1 MSPTRQP
8 HEADLN
14 MSNSASN
21 SPHGTNGHGSHA
33 QIGMAALVAG
43 AVGVVFGD
51 IGTSPLYTIKE
62 MFHPHFGLTPDA
74 ETVKGLL
81 SLGFWSLILVVTLKY
96 VLVIMRADN
105 DGEGGIMALTAL
117 AQRSLPKTSR
127 NSYVIGILGI
137 FGAALF
143 FADGMITPPITVL
156 GAVEGLTVISP
167 DLTRW
172 VLPISVVILIG
183 LFAAQRF
190 GTARVGRIFGPV
202 MITWFIA
209 LAALGIYNII
219 QNPIVLKALSPHWAV
234 HFFLTHG
241 WHAVLVL
248 GAVVLTV
255 TGGEALYADMGHFG
269 KTPIRWA
276 WFGFVLPALVLNY
289 FGQGAVLLEN
299 PGAVSNPFYMA
310 VPAWAQIPMLV
321 LATVAAAIASQA
333 VITGAFSVTR
343 QAIQLGYL
351 PRLSIKHTSHATI
364 GQIYVPSVNWTMLA
378 AVILLVFTFQ
388 TSSAL
393 ASAYGLA
400 VTGTMLIDTLL
411 LAVVAH
417 TRWPDSRKWVLPLC
431 GLFLLID
438 LAFLVG
444 NGAKLM
450 TGVGAWVP
458 MFIGIFAFTMMRTW
472 RRGRELLHAEIRK
485 EGIGLDTFLPGLM
498 LAPPVRVPGTAIF
511 MTAQKGVAPHAM
523 LHNLKH
529 NKVLHE
535 RNVFLTVETLN
546 VPYAPLDKRL
556 KIDAIGADF
565 HRVVLRFGFMETPDV
580 PLALMRSCDEGG
592 IYFDPMETTY
602 FASHETIIGSKHRGM
617 PLWRDKLFA
626 IMHRNAA
633 PATGFFH
640 IPGNRL
646 VELGSQVEI

>member
-1 MSPTRQP
+1 
-8 HEADLN
+8 
-14 MSNSASN
+14 
-21 SPHGTNGHGSHA
+21 
-33 QIGMAALVAG
+33 MAALVAG

-81 SLGFWSLILVVTLKY
+81 SLGFWSLLLVVTLKY

-117 AQRSLPKTSR
+117 AQRSLPKNSR
-127 NSYVIGILGI
+127 NSYLVGIFGI

-143 FADGMITPPITVL
+143 FADSMITPPITVL

-167 DLTRW
+167 DFTRW

-202 MITWFIA
+202 MITWFIV
-209 LAALGIYNII
+209 LAVLGVYNIMK
-219 QNPIVLKALSPHWAV
+219 NPIVLQALSPIWAV
-234 HFFLTHG
+234 NFFIDHG

-269 KTPIRWA
+269 KKPIRWA
-276 WFGFVLPALVLNY
+276 WFGFVLPALSLNY
-289 FGQGAVLLEN
+289 FGQGAVLLDN
-299 PGAVSNPFYMA
+299 PAAVSNPFYMA
-310 VPAWAQIPMLV
+310 VPAQIQIPMLV

-351 PRLSIKHTSHATI
+351 PRLSIKHTSSNTI
-364 GQIYVPSVNWTMLA
+364 GQIYVPSINWTMLA
-378 AVILLVFTFQ
+378 AVIVLVFTFRS
-388 TSSAL
+388 SSAL
-393 ASAYGLA
+393 AAAYGLA

-411 LAVVAH
+411 LAVVAY

-431 GLFLLID
+431 GLFLVID
-438 LAFLVG
+438 LAFLIG

-450 TGVGAWVP
+450 TGIGAWVP
-458 MFIGIFAFTMMRTW
+458 MFMGIGAFTMMRTW
-472 RRGRELLHAEIRK
+472 RRGRELLREEVQK
-485 EGIGLDTFLPGLM
+485 DGIPLDIFLPSLM
-498 LAPPVRVPGTAIF
+498 LAPPTRVPGTAIF
-511 MTAQKGVAPHAM
+511 MTADKGVVPHALM
-523 LHNLKH
+523 HNLKH

-535 RNVFLTVETLN
+535 RNAFLTVETMS
-546 VPYAPLDKRL
+546 VPYAPQDKRL
-556 KIDAIGADF
+556 KIDSVGDGF
-565 HRVVLRFGFMETPDV
+565 YRVMIRYGFMETPDV
-580 PLALMRSCDEGG
+580 PLALMRSCDQGG
-592 IYFDPMETTY
+592 IYFDPMDTTY
-602 FASHETIIGSKHRGM
+602 FASRETIIASRNRGM
-617 PLWRDKLFA
+617 PVWRDKLFA

-633 PATGFFH
+633 PATGFFR

-646 VELGSQVEI
+646 VELGAQVEI